1 MEDIEDDANAARD
14 PRVARRP
21 DAPTKAMVLAHEL
34 HHAEY
39 RDWCEHCV
47 AGKGVTHPHR
57 SAEKNLETA
66 EFSIDYGFMTQEGAQ
81 LDDGIDR
88 VGASPILVGYDHR
101 SKGVW
106 AMAVDRKGPTPSS
119 VEWLVNKLDEAGCK
133 GVKVVIRSDQE
144 EAIVALK
151 KAVAIKRRAETVL
164 IESPVRDSRAN
175 GAAERAV
182 RTWAAQVRTVRH
194 HLEYRL
200 QDKIS
205 KDSPLMTWLVSWAA
219 EVLCR
224 YKVQSYGRTSY
235 EFNTG
240 HKGTQAIAIFGER
253 VMFQYTPDKGNQR
266 KMETDW
272 DCGYFMGVNPSTTE
286 YVIAKDN
293 GISPAPQ

>member
-1 MEDIEDDANAARD
+1 M
-14 PRVARRP
+14 
-21 DAPTKAMVLAHEL
+21 
-34 HHAEY
+34 
-39 RDWCEHCV
+39 
-47 AGKGVTHPHR
+47 
-57 SAEKNLETA
+57 
-66 EFSIDYGFMTQEGAQ
+66 Q
-81 LDDGIDR
+81 
-88 VGASPILVGYDHR
+88 
-101 SKGVW
+101 
-106 AMAVDRKGPTPSS
+106 
-119 VEWLVNKLDEAGCK
+119 WLVNKIDEAGCK

-151 KAVAIKRRAETVL
+151 KAIAIKRRAETVM
-164 IESPVRDSRAN
+164 IESLVLDSRVH

-182 RTWAAQVRTVRH
+182 RTWAGQVRTVRH

-200 QDKIS
+200 QDKIA

-272 DCGYFMGVNPSTTE
+272 DCGYFMG
-286 YVIAKDN
+286 
-293 GISPAPQ
+293 